1 MSPRSL
7 RLLEI
12 SLLSAFV
19 SFGVSM
25 VVLLGMAPPSTSP
38 PSEQDQLRRLAFE
51 RAVVAD
57 MRQATEPDLDEDAAA
72 QAKALY
78 QWYVDESERRANMT
92 ELEWVKHRIESIE
105 QLQTDL
111 ATMRRL
117 EAEAM
122 ALEQAQG

>member
-7 RLLEI
+7 RLLEV

-25 VVLLGMAPPSTSP
+25 VVLLGMAPPSAPP
-38 PSEQDQLRRLAFE
+38 PSADDQLRRLAFE
-51 RAVVAD
+51 QAVKAD
-57 MRQATEPDLDEDAAA
+57 MGYSTAPALDEDAAYR
-72 QAKALY
+72 AKALY
-78 QWYVDESERRANMT
+78 EWYVDESERRANMT